1 MDNKLTGKDITD
13 FLLNAYFGEV
23 SDIIFTAVS
32 SAYLDLNRTIEFK
45 KGQDVTEEKKATLR
59 QKCVKTIKDQI
70 LNLSKNDH
78 FDKEMFDSWHTK
90 ICEILYKTYNDSG
103 VPFHYGQAQKWVNMA
118 MKYLSVIDS
127 SKTAFCFEFLHV
139 PIDSIVIDL
148 ACEDFGLARPASRWS
163 RMTKDEYVSYQAE
176 LCSQIKENTGMSPL
190 LWEFRSWNR

>member
-23 SDIIFTAVS
+23 SDLIFTAVS

-78 FDKEMFDSWHTK
+78 FD
-90 ICEILYKTYNDSG
+90 NASG
-103 VPFHYGQAQKWVNMA
+103 Y
-118 MKYLSVIDS
+118 
-127 SKTAFCFEFLHV
+127 
-139 PIDSIVIDL
+139 
-148 ACEDFGLARPASRWS
+148 
-163 RMTKDEYVSYQAE
+163 
-176 LCSQIKENTGMSPL
+176 
-190 LWEFRSWNR
+190 